1 MPGCHSARSV
11 SMVTSS
17 WSSRAAAAG
26 NGSPNAAC
34 SRSHQPAPIPQNA
47 RPPVSTS
54 SVATALARIPGAR
67 KVTGVTRVPS
77 RIPGASPASR
87 PSVTHGSGIGSQARS
102 TCGIWIR
109 WSISAM
115 PSRPASAAAP
125 ATAASHPGGSSC
137 QGNREIC
144 RTKPSRAGRR
154 SCSAAARRE
163 PGECAG
169 SIAAASGRVTRS
181 QPSAPSSAA
190 TAGTRRSCPSRTAA
204 GTLRSRCAL
213 RRRQSAGSV
222 SNSTATAGSPACL
235 APSSWARRR
244 AGSSPRVST
253 TVFRPR
259 FSRAAT
265 IWSSRAK
272 ASAEASRS
280 CSPLPTTPRNW
291 SEDTTSCGRYL
302 ARAQA
307 DFPEPDAPT
316 STTSAGSGSAVVTPF
331 SLHLPLSRA
340 SARGASWLRAAVL
353 GARDTATAPG
363 APYAAFGPGAC
374 GATVLRAALRAL

>member
-1 MPGCHSARSV
+1 
-11 SMVTSS
+11 
-17 WSSRAAAAG
+17 
-26 NGSPNAAC
+26 
-34 SRSHQPAPIPQNA
+34 
-47 RPPVSTS
+47 
-54 SVATALARIPGAR
+54 
-67 KVTGVTRVPS
+67 
-77 RIPGASPASR
+77 
-87 PSVTHGSGIGSQARS
+87 
-102 TCGIWIR
+102 
-109 WSISAM
+109 M

-125 ATAASHPGGSSC
+125 ATAASQPGGSSC

-169 SIAAASGRVTRS
+169 SIAASSGRVTRS
-181 QPSAPSSAA
+181 QPSAPSSLA
-190 TAGTRRSCPSRTAA
+190 TAGTRRSWPSRTAA

-235 APSSWARRR
+235 AASSWARRR

-280 CSPLPTTPRNW
+280 CSPLPTTPRSW

-302 ARAQA
+302 AAPRPTFPSRTRRRARRA
-307 DFPEPDAPT
+307 RDP
-316 STTSAGSGSAVVTPF
+316 AVRWSRL
-331 SLHLPLSRA
+331 SLHLPPRGRRPGGLLA
-340 SARGASWLRAAVL
+340 SGGGPRRRGHHNGAWGCVVPEARQPALCGIRPRRLRRGGSAPRGAGLVSGWPAPTSSPRCRSAAST
-353 GARDTATAPG
+353 R
-363 APYAAFGPGAC
+363 
-374 GATVLRAALRAL
+374 